1 MDSKPVPPWVTATQ
15 AWQRTSAN
23 PLEPLPQ
30 LTFGPWPPAGPAAQ
44 ALQTAKEAIT
54 PLEQTR
60 RWELIKK
67 MVNPYEM
74 VFTHED
80 KYFHKSLSVLK
91 PLSRSYF
98 KMIEILDVLQFF
110 ERLPKQFPKLRSS
123 HVAEGPGG
131 FIQAFLDL
139 AERNKR
145 RVDTVTAM
153 TLKPTDQNVP
163 GWRRATNFLR
173 HHREIK
179 LHYGANGTGNIYHA
193 ENQESFVKLVAP
205 GTQLFTADGGFD
217 FSVDYSIQE
226 KAVFHLLVSS
236 SIIGLQSLQRDG
248 CFVIKVFDVFAIPS
262 QTLLSLI
269 GRCFKEWMLYKPAV
283 SRPCNSER
291 YFLGRG
297 FKGCP
302 SSLLSLLRQIETYA
316 VTDLFPQEIPASPDL
331 IYLDAHIR
339 QNTEEQLRALKR
351 AQGFAANP
359 MTWYTHQLPLDFQ
372 TSLGWCSRFHIP
384 TLLRAPLPLEPPTD
398 LLSLYTS
405 SQAAH
410 PQLPSPGVD
419 LDCLAPSCPASQAL
433 SEDSQN
439 RILQA
444 ESPSQ
449 INAGNHEQTP
459 GAAP

>member
-15 AWQRTSAN
+15 AWQKTPAN

-30 LTFGPWPPAGPAAQ
+30 LTFGPWPAAPAAAQ

-80 KYFHKSLSVLK
+80 KYFHKSLSILK

-139 AERNKR
+139 AERAKR
-145 RVDTVTAM
+145 RVDAVTAM

-236 SIIGLQSLQRDG
+236 SIIGLQSLQKDG
-248 CFVIKVFDVFAIPS
+248 CFVIKIFDIFAAPT
-262 QTLLSLI
+262 QTLLSLV

-302 SSLLSLLRQIETYA
+302 QPLLSILRQMESHA
-316 VTDLFPQEIPASPDL
+316 VTDLFPKELPGAQDVA
-331 IYLDAHIR
+331 YLEAHIQ
-339 QNTEEQLRALKR
+339 QNTEEQLRALRR
-351 AQGFAANP
+351 AQGFAVNP
-359 MTWYTHQLPLDFQ
+359 MTWYTNQLPLDFQ
-372 TSLGWCSRFHIP
+372 TSLTWCSRFHIP
-384 TLLRAPLPLEPPTD
+384 TLLRTPLPLEPPTD

-405 SQAAH
+405 SQVALR
-410 PQLPSPGVD
+410 QLPSPGAGS
-419 LDCLAPSCPASQAL
+419 DCPAPSGLASQAL
-433 SEDSQN
+433 SEGSQN

-444 ESPSQ
+444 GSPSQ
-449 INAGNHEQTP
+449 TDVGSHAQTLE
-459 GAAP
+459 GAP

>member
-1 MDSKPVPPWVTATQ
+1 MDSGALPVKPPWVMATQ
-15 AWQRTSAN
+15 AWQRTTAN
-23 PLEPLPQ
+23 PLEPLP
-30 LTFGPWPPAGPAAQ
+30 TFSYGAWPAMTPIAEK
-44 ALQTAKEAIT
+44 LQTAKEAIT
-54 PLEQTR
+54 PLEQTH

-110 ERLPKQFPKLRSS
+110 ERLPKQYPKLRSS

-139 AERNKR
+139 SERNHR
-145 RVDTVTAM
+145 RVDLVTAM

-179 LHYGANGTGNIYHA
+179 LHYGANGTGNIYHP

-217 FSVDYSIQE
+217 FSVNYAIQE

-248 CFVIKVFDVFAIPS
+248 CFVMKVFDVFAAPTQALMI
-262 QTLLSLI
+262 LV

-297 FKGCP
+297 FKGIP
-302 SSLLSLLRQIETYA
+302 PTLLSLLRTMETNA
-316 VTDLFPQEIPASPDL
+316 AADKFPEVLPATFEAECA
-331 IYLDAHIR
+331 YLEAHSAT
-339 QNTEEQLRALKR
+339 NTEEQLRALTR
-351 AQGFAANP
+351 AQGFAVNP
-359 MTWYTHQLPLDFQ
+359 MAWYTHQLPLDFQ
-372 TSLGWCSRFHIP
+372 TSLNWCSRFHIP
-384 TLLRAPLPLEPPTD
+384 TTLRAPLPLEPPTD

-405 SQAAH
+405 SPAAH
-410 PQLPSPGVD
+410 QQLQSPGAD
-419 LDCLAPSCPASQAL
+419 SNCLVPSGPALPTS
-433 SEDSQN
+433 SEDCQN
-439 RILQA
+439 
-444 ESPSQ
+444 Q
-449 INAGNHEQTP
+449 IP
-459 GAAP
+459 PPV